1 MILWIHSDWLV
12 YIGLHH
18 VHSSTFILSPS
29 ISHDILEFATESACS
44 HDVWDVLHVWCRAR
58 PRDGPGEPLPVEVLR
73 FYGFFQE
80 TVTER
85 PDENARYRHV
95 SIMFHM
101 EDGTMSMHEPK
112 VLGVGTNNT
121 KSWGGMALKM
131 VNLGD
136 LYRYTSFRIIQCW
149 MIQRRSK
156 ESPAR
161 LRLPVAMARWKIRA
175 SLKAPS

>member
-1 MILWIHSDWLV
+1 M
-12 YIGLHH
+12 
-18 VHSSTFILSPS
+18 
-29 ISHDILEFATESACS
+29 
-44 HDVWDVLHVWCRAR
+44 
-58 PRDGPGEPLPVEVLR
+58 EVLR

-131 VNLGD
+131 VHLGD

-149 MIQRRSK
+149 MI
-156 ESPAR
+156 
-161 LRLPVAMARWKIRA
+161 
-175 SLKAPS
+175 